1 MINYSTN
8 NNQNYENILKHLNI
22 LYIEDE
28 KNIRNNISK
37 TLEMF
42 VNNVFSFEDTRNIDV
57 IFKNK
62 RIDIIITD
70 INLPY
75 KDGITFAQEIRQFD
89 SNIPIILLT
98 AYTDTKYLLE
108 ATKLKLI
115 DYLTKPIDFKT
126 LQKALHNCVKD
137 IIENARYIIEFS
149 NNISYNVLNKELFN
163 TKNQEEL
170 SLSTKELSLLEYF
183 IKHHNRVISHEE
195 IKNNIW
201 SDDIDYASDA
211 ALKNILTKLR
221 KKIGKNTITNIS
233 GIGFKIHI
241 L

>member
-1 MINYSTN
+1 MINYTIN

-28 KNIRNNISK
+28 TNIRNNISK

-42 VNNVFSFEDTRNIDV
+42 VSNVFSFENTENVDL

-75 KDGITFAQEIRQFD
+75 KDGITFAQEIRKID

-98 AYTDTKYLLE
+98 AYTDTKYLLK

-137 IIENARYIIEFS
+137 IVENSRYIIEFP
-149 NNISYNVLNKELFN
+149 NNISYNVLNKELFD
-163 TKNQEEL
+163 TKNQKIV

-195 IKNNIW
+195 FKDNIW
-201 SDDIDYASDA
+201 SDNIDYASDA

-221 KKIGKNTITNIS
+221 KKIGKDSIKNIS
-233 GIGFKIHI
+233 GVGFKIHTI
-241 L
+241 

>member
-137 IIENARYIIEFS
+137 IIKNARYIIEFS

-163 TKNQEEL
+163 AKNQEEL

>member
-1 MINYSTN
+1 MINYSKN

-28 KNIRNNISK
+28 KNIRNNMTK
-37 TLEMF
+37 TLKMF
-42 VNNVFSFEDTRNIDV
+42 VQNVFSFEDTENLDLIL
-57 IFKNK
+57 KNK

-75 KDGITFAQEIRQFD
+75 KDGITFVQEIRAFD
-89 SNIPIILLT
+89 SNMPIILLT

-108 ATKLKLI
+108 AVKLKLV

-126 LQKALHNCVKD
+126 LQQALYNCVKD
-137 IIENARYIIEFS
+137 IIENARYIIEFP

-163 TKNQEEL
+163 KINQEVL
-170 SLSTKELSLLEYF
+170 SLSSKELSLLEYF
-183 IKHHNRVISHEE
+183 IKHHNRVVSHEE

-201 SDDIDYASDA
+201 SDSLDYASDA

-233 GIGFKIHI
+233 GIGFKIHF